1 MNNKKSDKK
10 YSTYAAKTS
19 FVKMKIL
26 TTKVKL
32 SLQKN
37 ISINLLSDEEKDRK
51 GNRFEKLLIN
61 CFSDKQM
68 KIPRWFISFL
78 FCARIIYCR

>member
-37 ISINLLSDEEKDRK
+37 ISVNLLSDEE
-51 GNRFEKLLIN
+51 NRQQI
-61 CFSDKQM
+61 
-68 KIPRWFISFL
+68 
-78 FCARIIYCR
+78 

>member
-10 YSTYAAKTS
+10 YSTYAAKIS

-37 ISINLLSDEEKDRK
+37 ISVNLLSDEE
-51 GNRFEKLLIN
+51 NRQQI
-61 CFSDKQM
+61 
-68 KIPRWFISFL
+68 
-78 FCARIIYCR
+78 

>member
-26 TTKVKL
+26 TTKVKVTEKYFCKL
-32 SLQKN
+32 AWRREKKLQRQQ
-37 ISINLLSDEEKDRK
+37 I
-51 GNRFEKLLIN
+51 
-61 CFSDKQM
+61 
-68 KIPRWFISFL
+68 
-78 FCARIIYCR
+78 

>member
-1 MNNKKSDKK
+1 MNNKKSDKMF
-10 YSTYAAKTS
+10 STYAAKTS

-37 ISINLLSDEEKDRK
+37 ISINLLSEEEKIVKATDLR
-51 GNRFEKLLIN
+51 N
-61 CFSDKQM
+61 C
-68 KIPRWFISFL
+68 
-78 FCARIIYCR
+78 

>member
-10 YSTYAAKTS
+10 YSTYAAKIS

-37 ISINLLSDEEKDRK
+37 ISINLLTEEEKIVKATDLR
-51 GNRFEKLLIN
+51 N
-61 CFSDKQM
+61 C
-68 KIPRWFISFL
+68 
-78 FCARIIYCR
+78 

>member
-1 MNNKKSDKK
+1 MIYLRLQAQILSHFLLHRKWKSMNNKKLDKK

-37 ISINLLSDEEKDRK
+37 ISINLLSDE
-51 GNRFEKLLIN
+51 
-61 CFSDKQM
+61 DK
-68 KIPRWFISFL
+68 KS
-78 FCARIIYCR
+78 

>member
-1 MNNKKSDKK
+1 MNNKKLDKT

-37 ISINLLSDEEKDRK
+37 ISVNLLSDEE
-51 GNRFEKLLIN
+51 NRQQI
-61 CFSDKQM
+61 
-68 KIPRWFISFL
+68 
-78 FCARIIYCR
+78 

>member
-1 MNNKKSDKK
+1 MIYLRLQAQILSHFLLHRKWKSMNNKKSDKK

-37 ISINLLSDEEKDRK
+37 ISVNLLWEEEKIGKATDLR
-51 GNRFEKLLIN
+51 N
-61 CFSDKQM
+61 C
-68 KIPRWFISFL
+68 
-78 FCARIIYCR
+78 

>member
-1 MNNKKSDKK
+1 MICLRLQAQILSHFLLHRKWKSMNNKKSDKK

-37 ISINLLSDEEKDRK
+37 ISVNLLWEEEKIGKATDLR
-51 GNRFEKLLIN
+51 N
-61 CFSDKQM
+61 C
-68 KIPRWFISFL
+68 
-78 FCARIIYCR
+78 

>member
-1 MNNKKSDKK
+1 MNNKKLDKK

-37 ISINLLSDEEKDRK
+37 ISINLLSDEERK
-51 GNRFEKLLIN
+51 ATDLRN
-61 CFSDKQM
+61 C
-68 KIPRWFISFL
+68 
-78 FCARIIYCR
+78 